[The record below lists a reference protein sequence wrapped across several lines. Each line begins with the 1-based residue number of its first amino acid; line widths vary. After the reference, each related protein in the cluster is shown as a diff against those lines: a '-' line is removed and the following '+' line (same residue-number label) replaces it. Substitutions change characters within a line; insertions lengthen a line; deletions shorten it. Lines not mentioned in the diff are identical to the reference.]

1 MSKEKGRKQIK
12 ITLDF
17 VVVYNSLSIQN
28 ISRMVYVKRKRQRE
42 KTTTKNTKLHFVGYN
57 SIFIRDIS
65 RMVYV
70 RQSAA
75 AAAFS
80 AWLHREARRQNIFP
94 HRMHSDKY
102 TQTKK
107 TKTDKEIHL
116 ISKGSQ
122 KTKKNSTQDALRS
135 D

>member
-1 MSKEKGRKQIK
+1 MSKEDGRKQIK
-12 ITLDF
+12 IILDF

-80 AWLHREARRQNIFP
+80 A
-94 HRMHSDKY
+94 
-102 TQTKK
+102 
-107 TKTDKEIHL
+107 
-116 ISKGSQ
+116 
-122 KTKKNSTQDALRS
+122 
-135 D
+135 